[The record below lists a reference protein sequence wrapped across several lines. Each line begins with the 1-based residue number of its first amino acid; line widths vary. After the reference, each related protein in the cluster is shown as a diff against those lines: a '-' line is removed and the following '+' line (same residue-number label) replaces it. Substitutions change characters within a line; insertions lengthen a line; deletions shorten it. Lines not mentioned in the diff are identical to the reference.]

1 MKRCSH
7 GFQLQ
12 RAFPSTLCLINAE
25 GKKLPPYL
33 SRLGWRW
40 VTETIKLCTDGCDGD
55 MNACKYHR
63 RMQSQSG
70 SVWSTEWQTNT
81 CQVGKKQ
88 DKLVRSA
95 RREQVVT
102 MTASIIPSVP
112 RILTLKQMTKR
123 KVDGVILTPMIG
135 TPSSK
140 IELRI
145 RSSENQVWL
154 AAGLMCSHRKEDR
167 KTGSVNQVSWA
178 RTEML
183 TLDLTHSPQ
192 RCSQE
197 KDPGSTREKTSKTKV
212 PTRLQTTGLHAS
224 WVDSL
229 EKNSDYTGRCLSYN
243 TINELSIFLYHTKH
257 LPCRTHKFGS

>member
-1 MKRCSH
+1 M
-7 GFQLQ
+7 
-12 RAFPSTLCLINAE
+12 
-25 GKKLPPYL
+25 
-33 SRLGWRW
+33 
-40 VTETIKLCTDGCDGD
+40 
-55 MNACKYHR
+55 
-63 RMQSQSG
+63 
-70 SVWSTEWQTNT
+70 
-81 CQVGKKQ
+81 
-88 DKLVRSA
+88 RSA

-183 TLDLTHSPQ
+183 TFDLTHRPATVH
-192 RCSQE
+192 RDAP
-197 KDPGSTREKTSKTKV
+197 KRRILAARAR
-212 PTRLQTTGLHAS
+212 RLPRRKFRPDYRLH
-224 WVDSL
+224 V
-229 EKNSDYTGRCLSYN
+229 C
-243 TINELSIFLYHTKH
+243 
-257 LPCRTHKFGS
+257 THHG